1 MSFGQLPRLG
11 RRKKEICPDRLSE
24 APPGCRVCM
33 AGFAPEGV
41 CWRERLQA
49 YGIAPGR
56 DLDVIQQSP
65 VTVVRVDHVELA
77 FERVV
82 AQDIIVSPSRQSDSP
97 PTPQVR
103 SAR

>member
-1 MSFGQLPRLG
+1 MNLG
-11 RRKKEICPDRLSE
+11 RLNPFLARKNSACPDRLSE

-49 YGIAPGR
+49 YGVAPGR
-56 DLDVIQQSP
+56 DLEVIQQSP

-77 FERVV
+77 FERSISKSIVV
-82 AQDIIVSPSRQSDSP
+82 QEAGRAAQ
-97 PTPQVR
+97 
-103 SAR
+103 